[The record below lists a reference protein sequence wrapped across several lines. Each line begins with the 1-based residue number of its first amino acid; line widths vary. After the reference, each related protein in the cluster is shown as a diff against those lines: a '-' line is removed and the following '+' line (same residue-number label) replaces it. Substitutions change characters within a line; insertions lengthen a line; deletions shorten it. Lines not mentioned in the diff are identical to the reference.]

1 MTRPSVPFRKNKGL
15 RTLLRELTDDEEDA
29 AVDTGVNVSDDPQRP
44 WLCNY
49 CAYVD
54 VLEQVPEGWTAV

>member
-1 MTRPSVPFRKNKGL
+1 MIRPSVPFRKNKGL
-15 RTLLRELTDDEEDA
+15 CTLLQELTDDEEDA

-44 WLCNY
+44 WLRNY